1 MNEEIVQTIA
11 KELQVGLEQVKSTL
25 QLLQEGNTVP
35 MIARYRKDVTGGLDE
50 EQILYIQKQFEYQN
64 NLRQRKEDVL
74 RLISEQGKLT
84 EEIRKSVE
92 EATKLSVVEDIYR
105 PYAQKKKT
113 RAATAIKLGLQPL
126 ADWML
131 SLPEEGSLEEEASK
145 YNSLKPLSFVFE

>member
-35 MIARYRKDVTGGLDE
+35 MIARYRKDATGGLDE

-126 ADWML
+126 AD
-131 SLPEEGSLEEEASK
+131 
-145 YNSLKPLSFVFE
+145 

>member
-92 EATKLSVVEDIYR
+92 EATKLS
-105 PYAQKKKT
+105 
-113 RAATAIKLGLQPL
+113 
-126 ADWML
+126 
-131 SLPEEGSLEEEASK
+131 
-145 YNSLKPLSFVFE
+145 